1 MNQVKLW
8 RNIKVIDRIKK
19 WYNTLTLIQKLWIAG
34 STLAIMLLGIIS
46 GDSWVNILIGTIG
59 MFYVSVYASSA
70 RGAFLLGV
78 VYVGLYT
85 VICLK
90 NRIMLDALQN
100 IVLIPIYIASF
111 IHWGKRNIKPRNG
124 TIKQNGLFVIITI
137 VAGISFY
144 FVSKALHGNYSAFD
158 ASNTACTL
166 AAMVLGY
173 YGFTINWLM
182 WSVNNVLSAIT
193 FGLALA
199 TPTGSLTVF
208 VMKVIF
214 MINGFI
220 GWYNFNKISKEEKN
234 N

>member
-1 MNQVKLW
+1 MIESI
-8 RNIKVIDRIKK
+8 RK
-19 WYNTLTLIQKLWIAG
+19 WNDELAPSERVWIIG

-46 GDSWVNILIGTIG
+46 GDSWINVLIGAIG
-59 MFYVSVYASSA
+59 MFYVSVYASGA

-78 VYVGLYT
+78 IYVGLYT

-100 IVLIPIYIASF
+100 VVLIPIYIASF
-111 IHWGKRNIKPRNG
+111 IHWGTHNVKPRNG
-124 TIKQNGLFVIITI
+124 SIKQNGLFVVITI
-137 VAGISFY
+137 IAGISFY
-144 FVSKALHGNYSAFD
+144 FISKALHGNYSALD

-166 AAMVLGY
+166 AAMILGY

-182 WSVNNVLSAIT
+182 WSINNVLSAIT
-193 FGLALA
+193 FGLALM

-208 VMKVIF
+208 AMKVIF

-220 GWYNFNKISKEEKN
+220 GWYNFSRISKKEALVGGEN
-234 N
+234 

>member
-1 MNQVKLW
+1 MIESI
-8 RNIKVIDRIKK
+8 RK
-19 WYNTLTLIQKLWIAG
+19 WNDELAPSQRLWIIG
-34 STLAIMLLGIIS
+34 STLAIMILGIIS
-46 GDSWVNILIGTIG
+46 GDSWINVLIGTIG
-59 MFYVSVYASSA
+59 MFYVSVYASGA

-78 VYVGLYT
+78 IYVGLYT
-85 VICLK
+85 IICLE

-111 IHWGKRNIKPRNG
+111 IHWGTHNVKPRNG
-124 TIKQNGLFVIITI
+124 SIKQNGLFVVITI
-137 VAGISFY
+137 IAGISFY
-144 FVSKALHGNYSAFD
+144 FISKALHGNYSALD

-166 AAMVLGY
+166 AAMILGY

-182 WSVNNVLSAIT
+182 WSINNVLSAIT
-193 FGLALA
+193 FGLALM

-220 GWYNFNKISKEEKN
+220 GWYNFSCISKKEALIEGEN
-234 N
+234 

>member
-1 MNQVKLW
+1 MIESI
-8 RNIKVIDRIKK
+8 RK
-19 WYNTLTLIQKLWIAG
+19 WNDELAPSQRLWIIG

-46 GDSWVNILIGTIG
+46 GDSWINVLIGAIG
-59 MFYVSVYASSA
+59 MFYVSVYASGA

-78 VYVGLYT
+78 IYVGLYT

-100 IVLIPIYIASF
+100 VVLIPIYIASF
-111 IHWGKRNIKPRNG
+111 IHWGTHNVKPRNG
-124 TIKQNGLFVIITI
+124 SIKQNGLFVVITI
-137 VAGISFY
+137 IAGISFY
-144 FVSKALHGNYSAFD
+144 FISKALHGNYSALD

-166 AAMVLGY
+166 AAMILGY

-182 WSVNNVLSAIT
+182 WSINNVLSAIT
-193 FGLALA
+193 FGLALM

-208 VMKVIF
+208 AMKVIF

-220 GWYNFNKISKEEKN
+220 GWYNFSRISKKEALVGGEN
-234 N
+234 

>member
-1 MNQVKLW
+1 MIESI
-8 RNIKVIDRIKK
+8 RK
-19 WYNTLTLIQKLWIAG
+19 WNDELAPSQRLWIIS

-46 GDSWVNILIGTIG
+46 GDSWINVLIGTIG
-59 MFYVSVYASSA
+59 MFYVSVYASGA

-78 VYVGLYT
+78 IYVGLYT
-85 VICLK
+85 VICLE

-111 IHWGKRNIKPRNG
+111 IHWGTHNVKPRNG
-124 TIKQNGLFVIITI
+124 SIKQNGLFIVITI
-137 VAGISFY
+137 IAGISFY
-144 FVSKALHGNYSAFD
+144 FISKALHGNYSALD

-166 AAMVLGY
+166 AAMILGY

-193 FGLALA
+193 FGLALM

-208 VMKVIF
+208 AMKVIF

-220 GWYNFNKISKEEKN
+220 GWYNFSRISKKEALVGGEN
-234 N
+234 

>member
-1 MNQVKLW
+1 MIESI
-8 RNIKVIDRIKK
+8 RK
-19 WYNTLTLIQKLWIAG
+19 WNDELAPSQRLWIIG

-46 GDSWVNILIGTIG
+46 GDSWINVLIGAIG
-59 MFYVSVYASSA
+59 MFYVSVYASGA

-85 VICLK
+85 VICLE

-100 IVLIPIYIASF
+100 VVLIPIYIASF
-111 IHWGKRNIKPRNG
+111 IHWGTHNVKPRNG
-124 TIKQNGLFVIITI
+124 SIKQNGLFVVITI
-137 VAGISFY
+137 IAGISFY
-144 FVSKALHGNYSAFD
+144 FISKALHGNYSALD

-166 AAMVLGY
+166 AAMILGY

-193 FGLALA
+193 FGLALM

-208 VMKVIF
+208 AMKVIF

-220 GWYNFNKISKEEKN
+220 GWYNFSRISKKEALVGGEN
-234 N
+234 

>member
-1 MNQVKLW
+1 MIESI
-8 RNIKVIDRIKK
+8 RK
-19 WYNTLTLIQKLWIAG
+19 WNDELAPSQRLWIIG

-46 GDSWVNILIGTIG
+46 GDSWINVLIGTIG
-59 MFYVSVYASSA
+59 MFYVSVYASGA

-78 VYVGLYT
+78 IYVGLYT
-85 VICLK
+85 VICLE

-100 IVLIPIYIASF
+100 VVLIPIYIASF
-111 IHWGKRNIKPRNG
+111 IHWGTHNVKPRNG
-124 TIKQNGLFVIITI
+124 SIKQNGLFVVITI
-137 VAGISFY
+137 IAGISFY
-144 FVSKALHGNYSAFD
+144 FISKALHGNYSALD

-166 AAMVLGY
+166 AAMILGY

-193 FGLALA
+193 FGLALM

-208 VMKVIF
+208 AMKVIF

-220 GWYNFNKISKEEKN
+220 GWYNFSRISKKEALMEGEN
-234 N
+234 

>member
-1 MNQVKLW
+1 MIESI
-8 RNIKVIDRIKK
+8 RK
-19 WYNTLTLIQKLWIAG
+19 WNDELAPSQRLWIIG
-34 STLAIMLLGIIS
+34 STLAIMILGIIS
-46 GDSWVNILIGTIG
+46 GDSWINVLIGTIG
-59 MFYVSVYASSA
+59 MFYVSVYASGA

-78 VYVGLYT
+78 IYVGLYT
-85 VICLK
+85 IICLE

-111 IHWGKRNIKPRNG
+111 IHWGTHNVKPRNG
-124 TIKQNGLFVIITI
+124 SIKQNGLFVVITI
-137 VAGISFY
+137 IAGISFY
-144 FVSKALHGNYSAFD
+144 FISKALHGNYSALD

-166 AAMVLGY
+166 AAMILGY

-193 FGLALA
+193 FGLALM

-220 GWYNFNKISKEEKN
+220 GWYNFSRISKKETLIEGEN
-234 N
+234 

>member
-1 MNQVKLW
+1 MIESI
-8 RNIKVIDRIKK
+8 RK
-19 WYNTLTLIQKLWIAG
+19 WNDELAPSQRLWIIG

-46 GDSWVNILIGTIG
+46 GDSWINVLIGTIG
-59 MFYVSVYASSA
+59 MFYVSVYASGA

-78 VYVGLYT
+78 IYVGLYT
-85 VICLK
+85 VICLE

-100 IVLIPIYIASF
+100 VVLIPIYIASF
-111 IHWGKRNIKPRNG
+111 IHWGTHNVKPRNG
-124 TIKQNGLFVIITI
+124 SIKQNGLFVVITI
-137 VAGISFY
+137 IAGISFY
-144 FVSKALHGNYSAFD
+144 FISKALHGNYSALD

-166 AAMVLGY
+166 AAMILGY

-193 FGLALA
+193 FGLALM

-208 VMKVIF
+208 AMKVIF

-220 GWYNFNKISKEEKN
+220 GWYNFSRISKKEALIGGEN
-234 N
+234 

>member
-1 MNQVKLW
+1 MIESI
-8 RNIKVIDRIKK
+8 RK
-19 WYNTLTLIQKLWIAG
+19 WNDELAPSQRLWIIG
-34 STLAIMLLGIIS
+34 STLAIMILGIIS
-46 GDSWVNILIGTIG
+46 GDSWINILIGTIG
-59 MFYVSVYASSA
+59 MFYVSVYASGA

-78 VYVGLYT
+78 IYVGLYT
-85 VICLK
+85 IICLE

-111 IHWGKRNIKPRNG
+111 IHWGTHNVKPRNG
-124 TIKQNGLFVIITI
+124 SIKQNGLFIVITI
-137 VAGISFY
+137 IAGISFY
-144 FVSKALHGNYSAFD
+144 FISKALHGNYSALD

-166 AAMVLGY
+166 AAMILGY

-182 WSVNNVLSAIT
+182 WSINNVLSAIT
-193 FGLALA
+193 FGLALM

-220 GWYNFNKISKEEKN
+220 GWYNFSRISKKEALVGGEN
-234 N
+234 

>member
-1 MNQVKLW
+1 MIESI
-8 RNIKVIDRIKK
+8 RK
-19 WYNTLTLIQKLWIAG
+19 WNDELAPSQRLWIIG
-34 STLAIMLLGIIS
+34 STLAIMFLGIIS
-46 GDSWVNILIGTIG
+46 GDSWINVLIGTIG
-59 MFYVSVYASSA
+59 MFYVSVYASGA

-78 VYVGLYT
+78 IYVGLYT
-85 VICLK
+85 IICLE

-111 IHWGKRNIKPRNG
+111 IHWGTHNVKPRNG
-124 TIKQNGLFVIITI
+124 SIKQNGLFVVITI
-137 VAGISFY
+137 IAGISFY
-144 FVSKALHGNYSAFD
+144 FISKALHGNYSALD

-166 AAMVLGY
+166 AAMILGY

-193 FGLALA
+193 FGLALM

-220 GWYNFNKISKEEKN
+220 GWYNFSRISKKEALVGGEN
-234 N
+234 

>member
-1 MNQVKLW
+1 MIESI
-8 RNIKVIDRIKK
+8 RK
-19 WYNTLTLIQKLWIAG
+19 WNDELAPSQRLWIIG

-46 GDSWVNILIGTIG
+46 GDSWINVLIGTIG
-59 MFYVSVYASSA
+59 MFYVSVYASGA

-78 VYVGLYT
+78 IYVGLYT
-85 VICLK
+85 IICLE

-111 IHWGKRNIKPRNG
+111 IHWGTHNVKPRNG
-124 TIKQNGLFVIITI
+124 SIKQNGLFVVITI
-137 VAGISFY
+137 IAGISFY
-144 FVSKALHGNYSAFD
+144 FISKALHGNYSVLD

-166 AAMVLGY
+166 AAMTLGY

-193 FGLALA
+193 FGLALM

-220 GWYNFNKISKEEKN
+220 GWYNFSRISKKEALIGGEN
-234 N
+234 

>member
-1 MNQVKLW
+1 MIESI
-8 RNIKVIDRIKK
+8 RK
-19 WYNTLTLIQKLWIAG
+19 WNDELAPSQRLWIIG

-46 GDSWVNILIGTIG
+46 GDSWINVLIGAIG
-59 MFYVSVYASSA
+59 MFYVSVYASGA

-78 VYVGLYT
+78 IYVGLYT

-100 IVLIPIYIASF
+100 VVLIPIYIASF
-111 IHWGKRNIKPRNG
+111 IHWGTHNVKPRNG
-124 TIKQNGLFVIITI
+124 SIKQNGLFVVITI
-137 VAGISFY
+137 IAGINFY
-144 FVSKALHGNYSAFD
+144 FISKALHGNYSALD

-166 AAMVLGY
+166 AAMILGY

-182 WSVNNVLSAIT
+182 WSINNVLSAIT
-193 FGLALA
+193 FGLALM

-208 VMKVIF
+208 AMKVIF

-220 GWYNFNKISKEEKN
+220 GWYNFSRISKKEALVGGEN
-234 N
+234 

>member
-1 MNQVKLW
+1 MIESI
-8 RNIKVIDRIKK
+8 RK
-19 WYNTLTLIQKLWIAG
+19 WNDELAPSQRLWIIG

-46 GDSWVNILIGTIG
+46 GDSWINVLIGTIG
-59 MFYVSVYASSA
+59 MFYVSVYASGA

-78 VYVGLYT
+78 IYVGLYT
-85 VICLK
+85 IICLE

-100 IVLIPIYIASF
+100 VVLIPIYIASF
-111 IHWGKRNIKPRNG
+111 IHWGTHNVKPRNG
-124 TIKQNGLFVIITI
+124 SIKQNGLFVVITI
-137 VAGISFY
+137 IAGISFY
-144 FVSKALHGNYSAFD
+144 FISKALHGNYSALD

-166 AAMVLGY
+166 AAMILGY

-193 FGLALA
+193 FGLALM

-208 VMKVIF
+208 AMKVIF

-220 GWYNFNKISKEEKN
+220 GWYNFSRISKKEALVGGES
-234 N
+234 

>member
-1 MNQVKLW
+1 M
-8 RNIKVIDRIKK
+8 IESIKK
-19 WYNTLTLIQKLWIAG
+19 WNNELVLSQRLWIIG

-46 GDSWVNILIGTIG
+46 GDSWINVLIGAVG
-59 MFYVSVYASSA
+59 MFYVSVYASGT

-78 VYVGLYT
+78 IYVGLYT
-85 VICLK
+85 IICLE

-111 IHWGKRNIKPRNG
+111 IHWGTHNVKPRNG
-124 TIKQNGLFVIITI
+124 SIKQNGLFVVITI
-137 VAGISFY
+137 IAGISFY
-144 FVSKALHGNYSAFD
+144 FISKALHGNYSALD

-166 AAMVLGY
+166 AAMILGY

-182 WSVNNVLSAIT
+182 WSINNILSAIT
-193 FGLALA
+193 FGLALM

-220 GWYNFNKISKEEKN
+220 GWYNFSRISKKEALIEGEN
-234 N
+234 

>member
-1 MNQVKLW
+1 MIESI
-8 RNIKVIDRIKK
+8 RK
-19 WYNTLTLIQKLWIAG
+19 WNDELAPSQRLWIIG

-46 GDSWVNILIGTIG
+46 GDSWINVLIGTIG
-59 MFYVSVYASSA
+59 MFYVSVYASGA

-78 VYVGLYT
+78 IYVGLYT

-100 IVLIPIYIASF
+100 VVLIPIYIASF
-111 IHWGKRNIKPRNG
+111 IHWGTHNVKPRNG
-124 TIKQNGLFVIITI
+124 SIKQNGLFVVITI
-137 VAGISFY
+137 IAGISFY
-144 FVSKALHGNYSAFD
+144 FISKALHGNYSALD

-166 AAMVLGY
+166 AAMILGY

-182 WSVNNVLSAIT
+182 WSINNVLSAIT
-193 FGLALA
+193 FGLALM

-220 GWYNFNKISKEEKN
+220 GWYNFSRISKKEALVGGEN
-234 N
+234 

>member
-1 MNQVKLW
+1 MIESI
-8 RNIKVIDRIKK
+8 RK
-19 WYNTLTLIQKLWIAG
+19 WNNELAPSQRLWIIG

-46 GDSWVNILIGTIG
+46 GDSWINVLIGAIG
-59 MFYVSVYASSA
+59 MFYVSVYASGA

-78 VYVGLYT
+78 IYVGLYT
-85 VICLK
+85 IICLE

-100 IVLIPIYIASF
+100 VVLIPIYIASF
-111 IHWGKRNIKPRNG
+111 IHWGTHNVKPRNG
-124 TIKQNGLFVIITI
+124 SIKQNGLFVVITI
-137 VAGISFY
+137 IAGISFY
-144 FVSKALHGNYSAFD
+144 FISKALHGNYSALD

-166 AAMVLGY
+166 AAMILGY

-193 FGLALA
+193 FGLALM

-208 VMKVIF
+208 AMKVIF

-220 GWYNFNKISKEEKN
+220 GWYNFSRISKKEALMEGEN
-234 N
+234 

>member
-1 MNQVKLW
+1 MIESI
-8 RNIKVIDRIKK
+8 RK
-19 WYNTLTLIQKLWIAG
+19 WNDELAPSQRLWIIG

-46 GDSWVNILIGTIG
+46 GDSWINVLIGTIG
-59 MFYVSVYASSA
+59 MFYVSVYASGA

-78 VYVGLYT
+78 IYVGLYT
-85 VICLK
+85 IICLE

-100 IVLIPIYIASF
+100 VVLIPIYIASF
-111 IHWGKRNIKPRNG
+111 IHWGTHNVKPRNG
-124 TIKQNGLFVIITI
+124 SIKQNGLFIVITI
-137 VAGISFY
+137 IAGISFY
-144 FVSKALHGNYSAFD
+144 FISKALHGNYSALD

-166 AAMVLGY
+166 AAMILGY

-193 FGLALA
+193 FGLALM

-208 VMKVIF
+208 AMKVIF

-220 GWYNFNKISKEEKN
+220 GWYNFSRISKKEALVGGEN
-234 N
+234 

>member
-1 MNQVKLW
+1 MIESI
-8 RNIKVIDRIKK
+8 RK
-19 WYNTLTLIQKLWIAG
+19 WNDELAPSQRLWIIG

-46 GDSWVNILIGTIG
+46 GDSWINVLIGTIG
-59 MFYVSVYASSA
+59 MFYVSVYASGA

-78 VYVGLYT
+78 IYVGLYT
-85 VICLK
+85 VICLE

-100 IVLIPIYIASF
+100 VVLIPIYIASF
-111 IHWGKRNIKPRNG
+111 IHWGTHNVKPRNG
-124 TIKQNGLFVIITI
+124 SIKQNGLFVVITI
-137 VAGISFY
+137 IAGISFY
-144 FVSKALHGNYSAFD
+144 FISKALHGNYSALD

-166 AAMVLGY
+166 AAMILGY

-193 FGLALA
+193 FGLALM

-220 GWYNFNKISKEEKN
+220 GWYNFSRISKKEASIGGEN
-234 N
+234 

>member
-1 MNQVKLW
+1 M
-8 RNIKVIDRIKK
+8 IESIKK
-19 WYNTLTLIQKLWIAG
+19 WNDELAPSQRLWIIG

-46 GDSWVNILIGTIG
+46 GDSWINVLIGTIG
-59 MFYVSVYASSA
+59 MFYVSVYASGA

-78 VYVGLYT
+78 IYVGLYT

-100 IVLIPIYIASF
+100 VVLIPIYIASF
-111 IHWGKRNIKPRNG
+111 IHWGTHNVKPRNG
-124 TIKQNGLFVIITI
+124 SIKQNGLFIVITI
-137 VAGISFY
+137 IAGISFY
-144 FVSKALHGNYSAFD
+144 FISKALHGNYSALD

-166 AAMVLGY
+166 AAMILGY

-182 WSVNNVLSAIT
+182 WSINNVLSAIT
-193 FGLALA
+193 FGLALM

-220 GWYNFNKISKEEKN
+220 GWYNFSRISKKEALVGGEN
-234 N
+234 

>member
-1 MNQVKLW
+1 MIESI
-8 RNIKVIDRIKK
+8 RK
-19 WYNTLTLIQKLWIAG
+19 WNDELAPSQRLWIIG

-46 GDSWVNILIGTIG
+46 GDSWINVLIGAIG
-59 MFYVSVYASSA
+59 MFYVSVYASGA

-78 VYVGLYT
+78 IYVGLYT

-100 IVLIPIYIASF
+100 VVLIPIYIASF
-111 IHWGKRNIKPRNG
+111 IHWGTHNVKPRNG
-124 TIKQNGLFVIITI
+124 SIKQNGLFVVITI
-137 VAGISFY
+137 IAGISFY
-144 FVSKALHGNYSAFD
+144 FISKALHGNYSALD

-166 AAMVLGY
+166 AAMILGY

-182 WSVNNVLSAIT
+182 WSINNILSAIT
-193 FGLALA
+193 FGLALM

-220 GWYNFNKISKEEKN
+220 GWYNFSRISKKEALVGGEN
-234 N
+234 

>member
-1 MNQVKLW
+1 M
-8 RNIKVIDRIKK
+8 IEDIKK
-19 WYNTLTLIQKLWIAG
+19 WYNSLILSQKLWITG

-46 GDSWVNILIGTIG
+46 GDNWINILIGTVG
-59 MFYVSVYASSA
+59 MFYVSVYASGA

-85 VICLK
+85 IICLE

-111 IHWGKRNIKPRNG
+111 IHWGTHNVKPRNG
-124 TIKQNGLFVIITI
+124 SIKQNGLFIIITI
-137 VAGISFY
+137 IAGISFY
-144 FVSKALHGNYSAFD
+144 FVSKALHGNYSALD

-166 AAMVLGY
+166 AAMILGY

-193 FGLALA
+193 FGLALM

-208 VMKVIF
+208 AMKVIF

-220 GWYNFNKISKEEKN
+220 GWYNFSRISKREALMEGETK
-234 N
+234 

>member
-1 MNQVKLW
+1 MIESI
-8 RNIKVIDRIKK
+8 RK
-19 WYNTLTLIQKLWIAG
+19 WNDELAPSQRLWIIG

-46 GDSWVNILIGTIG
+46 GDSWINVLIGTIG
-59 MFYVSVYASSA
+59 MFYVSVYASGA

-78 VYVGLYT
+78 IYVGLYT
-85 VICLK
+85 VICLE

-100 IVLIPIYIASF
+100 VVLIPIYIASF
-111 IHWGKRNIKPRNG
+111 IHWGTHNVKPRNG
-124 TIKQNGLFVIITI
+124 SIKQNGLFVVITI
-137 VAGISFY
+137 IAGISFY
-144 FVSKALHGNYSAFD
+144 FISKALHGNYSALD

-166 AAMVLGY
+166 AAMILGY

-193 FGLALA
+193 FGLALM

-208 VMKVIF
+208 AMKVIF

-220 GWYNFNKISKEEKN
+220 GWYNFSRISKKEALVGGEN
-234 N
+234 

>member
-1 MNQVKLW
+1 MIESI
-8 RNIKVIDRIKK
+8 RK
-19 WYNTLTLIQKLWIAG
+19 WNDELAPSQRLWIIG

-46 GDSWVNILIGTIG
+46 GDSWINVLIGTIG
-59 MFYVSVYASSA
+59 MFYVSVYASGA

-78 VYVGLYT
+78 IYVGLYT
-85 VICLK
+85 IICLE

-100 IVLIPIYIASF
+100 VVLIPIYIASF
-111 IHWGKRNIKPRNG
+111 IHWGTHNVKPRNG
-124 TIKQNGLFVIITI
+124 SIKQNGLFVVITI
-137 VAGISFY
+137 IAGISFY
-144 FVSKALHGNYSAFD
+144 FISKALHGNYSALD

-166 AAMVLGY
+166 AAMILGY

-193 FGLALA
+193 FGLALM

-220 GWYNFNKISKEEKN
+220 GWYNFSRISKKEALIGGEN
-234 N
+234 

>member
-1 MNQVKLW
+1 MIESI
-8 RNIKVIDRIKK
+8 RK
-19 WYNTLTLIQKLWIAG
+19 WNDELAPSQRLWIIG

-46 GDSWVNILIGTIG
+46 GDSWINVLIGAIG
-59 MFYVSVYASSA
+59 MFYVSVYASGA

-78 VYVGLYT
+78 IYVGLYT
-85 VICLK
+85 VICLE

-100 IVLIPIYIASF
+100 VVLIPIYIASF
-111 IHWGKRNIKPRNG
+111 IHWGTHNVKPRNG
-124 TIKQNGLFVIITI
+124 SIKQNGLFVVITI
-137 VAGISFY
+137 IAGISFY
-144 FVSKALHGNYSAFD
+144 FISKALHGNYSALD

-166 AAMVLGY
+166 AAMILGY

-193 FGLALA
+193 FGLALI

-208 VMKVIF
+208 AMKVIF

-220 GWYNFNKISKEEKN
+220 GWYNFSRISKKEALVGGEN
-234 N
+234 

>member
-1 MNQVKLW
+1 MIESI
-8 RNIKVIDRIKK
+8 RK
-19 WYNTLTLIQKLWIAG
+19 WNDELAPSQRLWIIG

-46 GDSWVNILIGTIG
+46 GDSWINVLIGAIG
-59 MFYVSVYASSA
+59 MFYVSVYASGA

-78 VYVGLYT
+78 IYVGLYT

-100 IVLIPIYIASF
+100 VVLIPIYIASF
-111 IHWGKRNIKPRNG
+111 IHWGTHNVKPRTG
-124 TIKQNGLFVIITI
+124 SIKQNGLFVVITI
-137 VAGISFY
+137 IAGISFY
-144 FVSKALHGNYSAFD
+144 FISKALHGNYSALD

-166 AAMVLGY
+166 AAMILGY

-182 WSVNNVLSAIT
+182 WSINNVLSAIT
-193 FGLALA
+193 FGLALM

-208 VMKVIF
+208 AMKVIF

-220 GWYNFNKISKEEKN
+220 GWYNFSRISKKEALVGGEN
-234 N
+234 

>member
-1 MNQVKLW
+1 MIESI
-8 RNIKVIDRIKK
+8 RK
-19 WYNTLTLIQKLWIAG
+19 WNDELAPSQRLWIIG

-46 GDSWVNILIGTIG
+46 GDSWINVLIGTIG
-59 MFYVSVYASSA
+59 MFYVSVYASGA

-78 VYVGLYT
+78 IYVGLYT
-85 VICLK
+85 IICLE

-100 IVLIPIYIASF
+100 VVLIPIYIASF
-111 IHWGKRNIKPRNG
+111 IHWGTHNVKPRNG
-124 TIKQNGLFVIITI
+124 SIKQNGLFVVITI
-137 VAGISFY
+137 IAGISFY
-144 FVSKALHGNYSAFD
+144 FISKALHGNYSALD

-166 AAMVLGY
+166 AAMILGY

-193 FGLALA
+193 FGLALM

-208 VMKVIF
+208 AMKVIF

-220 GWYNFNKISKEEKN
+220 GWYNFSRISKKEALIGGEN
-234 N
+234 

>member
-1 MNQVKLW
+1 MIESI
-8 RNIKVIDRIKK
+8 RK
-19 WYNTLTLIQKLWIAG
+19 WNDELAPSQRLWIIG

-46 GDSWVNILIGTIG
+46 GDSWINVLIGTIG
-59 MFYVSVYASSA
+59 MFYVSVYASGA

-78 VYVGLYT
+78 IYVGLYT
-85 VICLK
+85 IICLE

-111 IHWGKRNIKPRNG
+111 IHWGTHNVKPRNG
-124 TIKQNGLFVIITI
+124 IIKQNGLFVVITI
-137 VAGISFY
+137 IAGISFY
-144 FVSKALHGNYSAFD
+144 FISKALHGNYSALD

-166 AAMVLGY
+166 AAMILGY

-193 FGLALA
+193 FGLALM

-208 VMKVIF
+208 AMKVIF

-220 GWYNFNKISKEEKN
+220 GWYNFSRISNKEALIEGEN
-234 N
+234 

>member
-1 MNQVKLW
+1 MIESI
-8 RNIKVIDRIKK
+8 RK
-19 WYNTLTLIQKLWIAG
+19 WNDELAPSQRLWIIG

-46 GDSWVNILIGTIG
+46 GDSWINVLIGAIG
-59 MFYVSVYASSA
+59 MFYVSVYASGA

-78 VYVGLYT
+78 IYVGLYT

-100 IVLIPIYIASF
+100 VVLIPIYIASF
-111 IHWGKRNIKPRNG
+111 IHWGTHNVKPRNG
-124 TIKQNGLFVIITI
+124 SIKQNGLFVVITI
-137 VAGISFY
+137 IAGISFY
-144 FVSKALHGNYSAFD
+144 FISKALHGNYSALD

-166 AAMVLGY
+166 AAMILGY

-182 WSVNNVLSAIT
+182 WSINNVLSAIT
-193 FGLALA
+193 FGLALM

-220 GWYNFNKISKEEKN
+220 GWYNFSRISKKEALVGGEN
-234 N
+234 

>member
-1 MNQVKLW
+1 MIESI
-8 RNIKVIDRIKK
+8 RK
-19 WYNTLTLIQKLWIAG
+19 WNDELAPSQRLWIIG
-34 STLAIMLLGIIS
+34 STLAIMILGIIS
-46 GDSWVNILIGTIG
+46 GDSWINVLIGTIG
-59 MFYVSVYASSA
+59 MFYVSVYASGA

-78 VYVGLYT
+78 IYVGFYT
-85 VICLK
+85 IICLE

-111 IHWGKRNIKPRNG
+111 IHWGTHNVKPRNG
-124 TIKQNGLFVIITI
+124 SIKQNGLFIVITI
-137 VAGISFY
+137 IAGISFY
-144 FVSKALHGNYSAFD
+144 FISKALHGNYSALD

-166 AAMVLGY
+166 AAMILGY

-182 WSVNNVLSAIT
+182 WSINNVLSAIT
-193 FGLALA
+193 FGLALM

-220 GWYNFNKISKEEKN
+220 GWYNFSRISKKEALVGGEN
-234 N
+234 

>member
-1 MNQVKLW
+1 MIESI
-8 RNIKVIDRIKK
+8 RK
-19 WYNTLTLIQKLWIAG
+19 WNDELAPSQRLWIIG

-46 GDSWVNILIGTIG
+46 GDSWINVLIGAIG
-59 MFYVSVYASSA
+59 MFYVSVYASGA

-78 VYVGLYT
+78 IYVGLYT

-100 IVLIPIYIASF
+100 VVLIPIYIASF
-111 IHWGKRNIKPRNG
+111 IHWGTHNVKPRNG
-124 TIKQNGLFVIITI
+124 SIKQNGLFVVITI
-137 VAGISFY
+137 IAGISFY
-144 FVSKALHGNYSAFD
+144 FISKALHGNYSALD

-166 AAMVLGY
+166 AAMILGY

-182 WSVNNVLSAIT
+182 WSINNVLSAIT
-193 FGLALA
+193 FGLALM

-208 VMKVIF
+208 AMKVIF

-220 GWYNFNKISKEEKN
+220 GWYNFSRISKKEALVGGETK
-234 N
+234 

>member
-1 MNQVKLW
+1 MIESI
-8 RNIKVIDRIKK
+8 RK
-19 WYNTLTLIQKLWIAG
+19 WNDELAPSQRLWIIG

-46 GDSWVNILIGTIG
+46 GDSWINVLIGAIG
-59 MFYVSVYASSA
+59 MFYVSVYASGA

-78 VYVGLYT
+78 IYVGLYT

-100 IVLIPIYIASF
+100 VVLIPIYIASF
-111 IHWGKRNIKPRNG
+111 IHWGTHNVKPRNG
-124 TIKQNGLFVIITI
+124 SIKQNGLFIVITI
-137 VAGISFY
+137 IAGISFY
-144 FVSKALHGNYSAFD
+144 FISKALHGNYSALD

-166 AAMVLGY
+166 AAMILGY

-182 WSVNNVLSAIT
+182 WSINNVLSAIT
-193 FGLALA
+193 FGLALM

-208 VMKVIF
+208 AMKVIF

-220 GWYNFNKISKEEKN
+220 GWYNFSCISKKEALAGGEN
-234 N
+234 